1 MPHLLTIPSHD
12 LPPDIKCQVVSF
24 MRIYAWQVF
33 QSKPIGWDFTD
44 PESHPLSFALVEQ
57 DVLISHAL
65 VSWRALTQAGE
76 TYKMYGLSAVFT
88 YPQFEKQGYG
98 RQVVGAATAHILASD
113 ADAAMLGCKPHL
125 IPFYAASAWSDM
137 PTTQILYGSK
147 SAPTQGSHVM
157 MLFVS
162 EKGRQNR
169 LAFEREPVYVGAYM
183 W

>member
-1 MPHLLTIPSHD
+1 MPHILTTPSHD

-24 MRIYAWQVF
+24 MRIYAWEVF
-33 QSKPIGWDFTD
+33 QSKPVGWDFID
-44 PESHPLSFALVEQ
+44 AEAHPLSFALVER

-65 VSWRALTQAGE
+65 ASWRDLTHGGE

-88 YPQFEKQGYG
+88 FPQFERQGYG
-98 RQVVGAATAHILASD
+98 RQVVDAATAHILASD
-113 ADAAMLGCKPHL
+113 ADVAMLGCKPHL
-125 IPFYAASAWSDM
+125 TEFYAARGWVNMEA
-137 PTTQILYGSK
+137 TRILYGAR
-147 SAPTQGSHVM
+147 SAPAEGGHVM

-162 EKGRQNR
+162 EKGRRGR

>member
-1 MPHLLTIPSHD
+1 
-12 LPPDIKCQVVSF
+12 

-33 QSKPIGWDFTD
+33 QSKPIGWDFMD

-57 DVLISHAL
+57 AVLISHVL
-65 VSWRALTQAGE
+65 VSWRALTHAGE
-76 TYKMYGLSAVFT
+76 TYQMYGLSAVFT

-98 RQVVGAATAHILASD
+98 RHVVGAATAHILASD
-113 ADAAMLGCKPHL
+113 ADVAMLGCKPQL
-125 IPFYAASAWSDM
+125 IPFYAASGWSDM
-137 PTTQILYGSK
+137 PATQILCGPQ
-147 SAPTQGSHVM
+147 SAPAKGGHVM

-169 LAFEREPVYVGAYM
+169 LAFEREPVYVGEYM

>member
-1 MPHLLTIPSHD
+1 
-12 LPPDIKCQVVSF
+12 

-33 QSKPIGWDFTD
+33 QSKPIGWDFMD

-65 VSWRALTQAGE
+65 VSWRALTHAGE
-76 TYKMYGLSAVFT
+76 TYKMYGLSAVLT
-88 YPQFEKQGYG
+88 YPQFGRQGYG
-98 RQVVGAATAHILASD
+98 RRVVDAATAHILASD

-125 IPFYAASAWSDM
+125 IPFYAASGWSDM
-137 PTTQILYGSK
+137 PATQILCGPP
-147 SAPTQGSHVM
+147 SAPATGGRVM

-162 EKGRQNR
+162 EKGRQGR
-169 LAFEREPVYVGAYM
+169 LAFEREPVYVGEYM

>member
-1 MPHLLTIPSHD
+1 MPHLLSVPSHD

-33 QSKPIGWDFTD
+33 QSKPIGWDFMD

-57 DVLISHAL
+57 DVLISHVL
-65 VSWRALTQAGE
+65 VSWRALTHVGE

-98 RQVVGAATAHILASD
+98 RHVVGAATAHILASI
-113 ADAAMLGCKPHL
+113 ATS
-125 IPFYAASAWSDM
+125 AS
-137 PTTQILYGSK
+137 QILYGPK
-147 SAPTQGSHVM
+147 SAPTKGGHVM

-162 EKGRQNR
+162 EKGRKGR
-169 LAFEREPVYVGAYM
+169 LAFEREPVYVGEYM